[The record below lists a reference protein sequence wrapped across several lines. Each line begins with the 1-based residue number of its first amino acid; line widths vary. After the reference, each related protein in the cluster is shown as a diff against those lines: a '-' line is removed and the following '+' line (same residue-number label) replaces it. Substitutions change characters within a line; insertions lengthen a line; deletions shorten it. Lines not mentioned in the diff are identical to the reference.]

1 MAPQDQL
8 TAHFIMQSKGGS
20 GKTYIATQLAQYLKY
35 KGRTPTIVDTDPVN
49 RHLKGFKALNV
60 EELETVETVDG
71 VKRVVEGCFDT
82 LIERICAEE
91 RDFLI
96 DSGASNFMP
105 LSAYLLENRG
115 FDTLKSAGRRVV
127 VHTPVGGGDVFEDAM
142 LGFNMVGDNLPEGVN
157 WFVWVNRHFGAVE
170 DEGVAFEKLPD
181 YRHHIDKVSGLIYMP
196 PEGSETFQR
205 DRSAL
210 KTARLTYDEA
220 LEGAAFGL
228 MARQRFAMMR
238 RAMFEAIDEARL
250 VA

>member
-1 MAPQDQL
+1 MNIEDRR

-20 GKTYIATQLAQYLKY
+20 GKTYIATQLAQYLNH
-35 KGRTPTIVDTDPVN
+35 KGRNPTIVDTDPVN

-60 EELETVETVDG
+60 EELDTVETVDG
-71 VKRVVEGCFDT
+71 VKRVVEGCFDA
-82 LIERICAEE
+82 LIERICTEE
-91 RDFLI
+91 SDFLI
-96 DSGASNFMP
+96 DSGASNFIP
-105 LSAYLLENRG
+105 LSAYLLENKG
-115 FDTLKSAGRRVV
+115 FDTLRSAGRRVV

-142 LGFNMVGDNLPEGVN
+142 LGFNLVGDNLPKGVD

-170 DEGVAFEKLPD
+170 DEGVSFEDLPD
-181 YRHHIDKVSGLIYMP
+181 YRQHVRKIKGLIYMP

-205 DRSAL
+205 DRSTL
-210 KTARLTYDEA
+210 KAARLTYDEA
-220 LEGAAFGL
+220 LDGTTFGL